1 MITDVQKNIWNIHEM
16 PLQNQSTNKNLHPSV
31 VRPLAAYET
40 GQFKSSP
47 KANPKPSDDLGNH
60 RLNIG
65 STALNLTV
73 NQIKHMSR

>member
-1 MITDVQKNIWNIHEM
+1 MITNVQKNIWNIHEM

-40 GQFKSSP
+40 GQFESSP
-47 KANPKPSDDLGNH
+47 KANPKPSDDPGNH

-65 STALNLTV
+65 YTALNLTV
-73 NQIKHMSR
+73 NE